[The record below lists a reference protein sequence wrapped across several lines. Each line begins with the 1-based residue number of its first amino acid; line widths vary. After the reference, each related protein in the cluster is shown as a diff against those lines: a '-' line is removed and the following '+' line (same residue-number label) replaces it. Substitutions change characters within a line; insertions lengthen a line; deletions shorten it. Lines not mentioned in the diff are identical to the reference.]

1 MARRSI
7 LTPALEESHV
17 SQEPVVTPALPEKPA
32 SSTKP
37 SRVAKLHI
45 GGYFDPNDPTV
56 IAFQKLRVDLRTSQ
70 QEMLL
75 EAIRDF
81 VAKHEV
87 AGAFQKARG

>member
-7 LTPALEESHV
+7 LTPALEERPAGP
-17 SQEPVVTPALPEKPA
+17 EPAATPVPPERPA
-32 SSTKP
+32 AATRP
-37 SRVAKLHI
+37 SRSAKLHI

-56 IAFQKLRVDLRTSQ
+56 IAFQKLRIDLRTSQ

-75 EAIRDF
+75 EAVRDF
-81 VAKHEV
+81 VAKHET